1 MYLKA
6 LEMQGFKSFP
16 DKIVLNF
23 GKGVTAVVGP
33 NGSGKSNISDA
44 VRWVLGEQSTKSLRG
59 SKMEDV
65 IFSGTKDRRPQGFAE
80 VTLKLD
86 NIDSALNNPEKEVSV
101 TRRYYRSGDSSY
113 LINGSTVRLKDVHE
127 LFMDTGL
134 GRDGYSMVGQGRI
147 EEMVSAKSENRRDML
162 EEAAGISAFRYRRGD
177 ALKKLE
183 QAEENLVRLRDI
195 VTELQSRVGPLE
207 KQSIKAQQFLVYAA
221 EKKDL
226 EIGLWVNILSR
237 SSGQIREQ
245 GHKIEIAR
253 SQYES
258 AGEALEQLSRDI
270 DSAADGTRDINIR
283 MEQIRNL
290 RGRLEEQA
298 SQLDL
303 KVMVC
308 RNSIAHNNE
317 TAERIKRD
325 MEAEDAEDSDIIREI
340 EENEKLIEGL
350 HYNIEK
356 ENNLLQTLSERL
368 SGLKKS
374 DEEYSEEYNSINAAL
389 SDIALRL
396 SQTEIMISAAS
407 SSVAEIE
414 SRTKALDESISSR
427 KSELL
432 SVQAETQSLEK
443 SVNDISDECESLA
456 NAVSGYELRLKKAED
471 RLENRKK
478 DNEQLKLELLSK
490 ESRLKFLQDTEKNM
504 EGYQGSVKAVLR
516 EYSRGTLTGIRGTL
530 SNLIKVREE
539 YQTAV
544 ETALGNAIQDIVTE
558 TENDA
563 KKAIN
568 MLKNSSAGR
577 ATFLPLN
584 AIKGRVLEEKGL
596 DDHYGFVDLAYRL
609 VDSHSDYEEIIKS
622 LLGRIAVC
630 EDLDCA
636 IALAKKYN
644 YKFKIVTLDGQV
656 INAGGSMTGGSKINN
671 AGFLARKT
679 EIEKL
684 VKECEAFADKVSFSF
699 SELKNAAEVLA
710 KEKADLEGS
719 RGELLRARE
728 EKLRLEGELSIRRN
742 LSLTIDKDIKD
753 AEEEKERAKERI
765 AYFTENIR
773 IGEEEK
779 TVIIRQRSEKEEELQ
794 ALTGG
799 RDSLIKERER
809 LNEEMAEVNMRTVS
823 FVKEAEAKKE
833 AVISLNKRKEAAAQR
848 KDILAAEIEELN
860 VKNRELENI
869 AAATA
874 EEAQGIRDEISR
886 NEKETRELIRKREE
900 LEKSVTDK
908 RSEEKVKSEER
919 EKISGELIRLEEKK
933 AYLEKEQQDIERK
946 LFEEYSLT
954 RREAEDCCPE
964 IESVP
969 KAQKRLSELKG
980 QIKALG
986 SVNVAAI
993 DEYKEVLSRYE
1004 FLSSQVNDVE
1014 KSRKELL
1021 KMVEELTS
1029 KMAEQFRDRFD
1040 AINNGF
1046 KETFT
1051 ALFGGGSAELVLED
1065 ENDILE
1071 CNIEIKAQP
1080 PGKNVKSLTLLSG
1093 GEKGLTAI
1101 ALLFAILKVRPAPFC
1116 IFDEV
1121 EAALDDVN
1129 VLRYAQYVRM
1139 MTDETQFVLI
1149 THRRGTMEEADMLY
1163 GVTMQEH
1170 GVSKLLELKTA
1181 EMVEKLKLDE

>member
-23 GKGVTAVVGP
+23 GKGITGVVGP

-86 NIDSALNNPEKEVSV
+86 NTDSSLNNPEKEVAV

-113 LINGSTVRLKDVHE
+113 LINGKTVRLKDVHE

-162 EEAAGISAFRYRRGD
+162 EEAAGISAYRYRRAD
-177 ALKKLE
+177 ALKRLD

-195 VTELQSRVGPLE
+195 VTELHSRVGPLE

-221 EKKDL
+221 EKKEL
-226 EIGLWVNILSR
+226 EIGLWVNILKN
-237 SSGQIREQ
+237 SSGLIREQ
-245 GHKIEIAR
+245 SHRIEVAR
-253 SQYES
+253 AQYEQ
-258 AGEALEQLSRDI
+258 AGEKLSQLNEDI
-270 DSAADGTRDINIR
+270 DAATEGTRDINVR
-283 MEQIRNL
+283 MESIRNR
-290 RGRLEEQA
+290 RGRLEEEA
-298 SQLDL
+298 SALES
-303 KVMVC
+303 KAMVFE
-308 RNSIAHNNE
+308 NSVVHNKQ
-317 TAERIKRD
+317 TAERIIRD
-325 MEAEDAEDSDIIREI
+325 MEAEDAEDSTIIREI
-340 EENEKLIEGL
+340 EENEKLIEAL

-356 ENNLLQTLSERL
+356 EQELLGTLTDRL
-368 SGLKKS
+368 TGLKKS
-374 DEEYSEEYNSINAAL
+374 DEEYSGEYNAL
-389 SDIALRL
+389 NEELSRLALRL
-396 SQTEIMISAAS
+396 SQTEIMISAAVVS
-407 SSVAEIE
+407 TDEIKARVDSLGALIQDKKAQSEDITKEIE
-414 SRTKALDESISSR
+414 ALTEKRDN
-427 KSELL
+427 
-432 SVQAETQSLEK
+432 AEENCTSL
-443 SVNDISDECESLA
+443 I
-456 NAVSGYELRLKKAED
+456 NAVSGYELKVRKAEE
-471 RLENRKK
+471 RLESRKK
-478 DNEQLKLELLSK
+478 ENEELKLALLSK

-516 EYSRGTLTGIRGTL
+516 EHSRGTLTGIRGTL
-530 SNLIKVREE
+530 STLINVDER

-596 DDHYGFVDLAYRL
+596 DDCFGFVDLAYKL
-609 VDSHSDYEEIIKS
+609 VKADSEYDEIIKS

-630 EDLDCA
+630 EDLDTA
-636 IALAKKYN
+636 VSVAKKYN

-656 INAGGSMTGGSKINN
+656 VNAGGSMTGGSKINN
-671 AGFLARKT
+671 SGFLARKN
-679 EIEKL
+679 EIEKIK
-684 VKECEAFADKVSFSF
+684 KESESLADKVSLSF
-699 SELKNAAEVLA
+699 SELKTAAEMLS

-719 RGELLRARE
+719 RGELLRSQE
-728 EKLRLEGELSIRRN
+728 EKLHFESELSIKKTLLGN
-742 LSLTIDKDIKD
+742 TEKDILD
-753 AEEEKERAKERI
+753 AEDEASRAEERISYFAENFRIGNEEKDKLLAEKDER
-765 AYFTENIR
+765 
-773 IGEEEK
+773 EK
-779 TVIIRQRSEKEEELQ
+779 QLAE
-794 ALTGG
+794 LTGG
-799 RDSLIKERER
+799 RDSLLKEREHI
-809 LNEEMAEVNMRTVS
+809 NEEIAEVNMRTVS
-823 FVKEAEAKKE
+823 FVKEVEARKE
-833 AVISLNKRKEAAAQR
+833 SVNSLNKRKEATAEK
-848 KDILAAEIEELN
+848 KDMLASEIKALEE
-860 VKNRELENI
+860 KNRQLSLE
-869 AAATA
+869 ADETRKQCS
-874 EEAQGIRDEISR
+874 EIRKQISSGDDEIR
-886 NEKETRELIRKREE
+886 ALIKKREE

-908 RSEEKVKSEER
+908 RSEEKLRTEER

-946 LFEEYSLT
+946 LYDEYQLT
-954 RREAEDCCPE
+954 RREAEVQCPE
-964 IESVP
+964 IESVA

-980 QIKALG
+980 LIKGLG

-1004 FLSSQVNDVE
+1004 FLSGQVNDVE
-1014 KSRKELL
+1014 KSKKELL
-1021 KMVEELTS
+1021 KMIEELTQ
-1029 KMAEQFRDRFD
+1029 KMSEQFRDRFD

-1051 ALFGGGSAELVLED
+1051 SLFGGGSAELVLED

-1080 PGKNVKSLTLLSG
+1080 PGKNVKSLSLLSG

-1139 MTDETQFVLI
+1139 MTDETQFILI

-1181 EMVEKLKLDE
+1181 EMVEKLKLEE

>member
-298 SQLDL
+298 SQLDS

>member
-16 DKIVLNF
+16 DKIELKF
-23 GKGVTAVVGP
+23 GKGITAVVGP

-80 VTLKLD
+80 VTLRLD
-86 NIDSALNNPEKEVSV
+86 NSDGALNNTEKEVSV
-101 TRRYYRSGDSSY
+101 TRRYYRSGDSAY

-162 EEAAGISAFRYRRGD
+162 EEAAGISAYRYRRAD
-177 ALKKLE
+177 AMKRLD

-195 VTELQSRVGPLE
+195 VTELHSRIGPLE
-207 KQSIKAQQFLVYAA
+207 KQSIKAQQFLLYAA
-221 EKKDL
+221 EKKEL
-226 EIGLWVNILSR
+226 EIGLWVNILSK
-237 SSGQIREQ
+237 STGLIREQ
-245 GHKIEIAR
+245 THKIEVAR
-253 SQYES
+253 AQYEE
-258 AGEALEQLSRDI
+258 AGELLEGISQAI
-270 DSAADGTRDINIR
+270 DSATQGTRDINMR
-283 MEQIRNL
+283 MEQIRNS
-290 RGRLEEQA
+290 RSRLEEQA
-298 SQLDL
+298 AVLDNQAS
-303 KVMVC
+303 VYENTVT
-308 RNSIAHNNE
+308 HNNE
-317 TAERIKRD
+317 TIERIKRD
-325 MEAEDAEDSDIIREI
+325 LEAEDTQGNDIAREI
-340 EENEKLIEGL
+340 CELQRLIDETAAL
-350 HYNIEK
+350 IEK
-356 ENNLLQTLSERL
+356 EKEHLEALSQNLA
-368 SGLKKS
+368 GLKKN
-374 DEEYSEEYNSINAAL
+374 DEEYAGEYNLINDELSKLAL
-389 SDIALRL
+389 SL
-396 SQTEIMISAAS
+396 SRTDIMISAAQS
-407 SSVAEIE
+407 SCAEIN
-414 SRTKALDESISSR
+414 SRIEALRTLIEEKNALMEETLGEIAVFEEKTARAQEECDEYSNM
-427 KSELL
+427 L
-432 SVQAETQSLEK
+432 
-443 SVNDISDECESLA
+443 
-456 NAVSGYELRLKKAED
+456 SGYELRLKKAED
-471 RLENRKK
+471 RYEARKK
-478 DNEQLKLELLSK
+478 ENEDAKLNLLSA

-504 EGYQGSVKAVLR
+504 EGYQGSVKAVLK
-516 EYSRGTLTGIRGTL
+516 EFSRGTLTGIKGTV
-530 SNLIKVREE
+530 SSLIEVKEQ
-539 YQTAV
+539 YQTAI

-568 MLKNSSAGR
+568 MLKSSHGGR

-584 AIKGRVLEEKGL
+584 AIKGRVLEEESL
-596 DDHYGFVDLAYRL
+596 DDQYGFIDLAYKL
-609 VDSHSDYEEIIKS
+609 VSADSLYSEIIKS

-636 IALAKKYN
+636 IAMAKKYN

-656 INAGGSMTGGSKINN
+656 INAGGSMTGGSKISN
-671 AGFLARKT
+671 AGFLARRN
-679 EIEKL
+679 EIERLK
-684 VKECEAFADKVSFSF
+684 KECETLADKVSLSYTD
-699 SELKNAAEVLA
+699 LKAAGESSA
-710 KEKADLEGS
+710 KEKADLEGT
-719 RGELLRARE
+719 RGELLRKQE
-728 EKLRLEGELSIRRN
+728 EKLQLENELTLRKSKYSALEKDVADGRRELDSARERLS
-742 LSLTIDKDIKD
+742 
-753 AEEEKERAKERI
+753 
-765 AYFTENIR
+765 YFNENIS
-773 IGEEEK
+773 IAQQEK
-779 TVIIRQRSEKEEELQ
+779 DRLLKEKAEKEEELTR
-794 ALTGG
+794 LTGG
-799 RDSLIKERER
+799 RDSLLRERER
-809 LNEEMAEVNMRTVS
+809 LNVEISDVNLRIMAL
-823 FVKEAEAKKE
+823 VKENEA
-833 AVISLNKRKEAAAQR
+833 RKETVIALEKRIEAANERKDSLREEIRVLEEKNSVLLTDAENTRAAAACVRQ
-848 KDILAAEIEELN
+848 EISHNE
-860 VKNRELENI
+860 
-869 AAATA
+869 
-874 EEAQGIRDEISR
+874 DEI
-886 NEKETRELIRKREE
+886 RELIRKRDG
-900 LEKSVTDK
+900 LEKSVTDN
-908 RSEEKVKSEER
+908 RALEKEKNEER
-919 EKISGELIRLEEKK
+919 EKISGDLIRLEEKK

-946 LFEEYSLT
+946 LYEEYALT
-954 RREAEDCCPE
+954 RREAEETAPE

-986 SVNVAAI
+986 SVNVSAI

-1004 FLSSQVNDVE
+1004 FLSGQVNDVE
-1014 KSRKELL
+1014 KSKRELL
-1021 KMVEELTS
+1021 KMIEELTS
-1029 KMAEQFRDRFD
+1029 KMAEQFKDRFE

-1139 MTDETQFVLI
+1139 MTDETQFILI

-1181 EMVEKLKLDE
+1181 EMVEKLRLEE

>member
-86 NIDSALNNPEKEVSV
+86 NTDSALNNPEKEVSV

-237 SSGQIREQ
+237 SAGQIREQ
-245 GHKIEIAR
+245 GHRIEIAR

-258 AGEALEQLSRDI
+258 AGEAIEQLSRDI
-270 DSAADGTRDINIR
+270 DAATEGTHDINIR
-283 MEQIRNL
+283 MEHMRSL
-290 RGRLEEQA
+290 RGKLEEQA
-298 SQLDL
+298 ASLDS

-308 RNSIAHNNE
+308 KNSIEHNNE

-350 HYNIEK
+350 YYNIEK
-356 ENNLLQTLSERL
+356 ENSLLESLSEQL

-374 DEEYSEEYNSINAAL
+374 DEEYSEEYNALNTAL
-389 SDIALRL
+389 SDIVLRL
-396 SQTEIMISAAS
+396 SQTEVMISAAA
-407 SSVAEIE
+407 SSVTEISE
-414 SRTKALDESISSR
+414 RKRALDESISS
-427 KSELL
+427 KNEEAAF
-432 SVQAETQSLEK
+432 VQAEIKDFEEK
-443 SVNDISDECESLA
+443 AGASRDECESLTNSLA
-456 NAVSGYELRLKKAED
+456 GYELKLKKAEE

-478 DNEQLKLELLSK
+478 ENEQLKLELLSK

-568 MLKNSSAGR
+568 MLKNSSLGR

-584 AIKGRVLEEKGL
+584 AIKGRILEEKGL
-596 DDHYGFVDLAYRL
+596 DDHYGFVDLAFRL
-609 VDSHSDYEEIIKS
+609 VDCESDYDEIIRS

-671 AGFLARKT
+671 SGFLARKT

-684 VKECEAFADKVSFSF
+684 GRECEAYADKVSFSY
-699 SELKNAAEVLA
+699 SELKNAAEMLS

-719 RGELLRARE
+719 RGELLRAQE
-728 EKLRLEGELSIRRN
+728 EKLRAEGELSLRKN
-742 LSLTIDKDIKD
+742 LLSALMKDI
-753 AEEEKERAKERI
+753 AEAEKEKERACERI
-765 AYFTENIR
+765 EYFNENIR

-779 TVIIRQRSEKEEELQ
+779 ASVTQLRNAKEEELRV
-794 ALTGG
+794 LTGG
-799 RDSLIKERER
+799 RDSLLRERER
-809 LNEEMAEVNMRTVS
+809 LSDEINEVNMRTVS
-823 FVKEAEAKKE
+823 FIKEVEAKKE
-833 AVISLNKRKEAAAQR
+833 AVNSLNKRKEAAAQR
-848 KDILAAEIEELN
+848 KDILAGEIEELN
-860 VKNRELENI
+860 NKNKELEN
-869 AAATA
+869 AAKETA
-874 EEAQGIRDEISR
+874 LEAEGIRNEIAR
-886 NEKETRELIRKREE
+886 NEKETRELIKNREE

-908 RSEEKVKSEER
+908 RSEEKLKNEER

-954 RREAEDCCPE
+954 RREAEDSCPE

-1139 MTDETQFVLI
+1139 MTEETQFVLI

>member
-16 DKIVLNF
+16 DKIDLKF
-23 GKGVTAVVGP
+23 GNGITAVVGP

-80 VTLKLD
+80 VTLRLD
-86 NIDSALNNPEKEVSV
+86 NSDGALNNTEKEVSV
-101 TRRYYRSGDSSY
+101 TRRYYRSGDSAY

-162 EEAAGISAFRYRRGD
+162 EEAAGISAYRYRRAD
-177 ALKKLE
+177 AVKRLD

-195 VTELQSRVGPLE
+195 VTELQARIGPLE

-226 EIGLWVNILSR
+226 EIGLWVNILSK
-237 SSGQIREQ
+237 SSGLIREQ
-245 GHKIEIAR
+245 SHKIEVAR
-253 SQYES
+253 SQYEE
-258 AGEALEQLSRDI
+258 AGELLQSISEAI
-270 DSAADGTRDINIR
+270 DSATEGTREINSR
-283 MEQIRNL
+283 MESIRNT
-290 RGRLEEQA
+290 RYRLEEQA
-298 SQLDL
+298 AALDNQAA
-303 KVMVC
+303 VYENTV
-308 RNSIAHNNE
+308 IHNNE
-317 TAERIKRD
+317 TIERIRRD
-325 MEAEDAEDSDIIREI
+325 LETED
-340 EENEKLIEGL
+340 IEGNDIVKQISDTEMQITKTQEL
-350 HYNIEK
+350 ISEEK
-356 ENNLLQTLSERL
+356 QHLEELTQKLA
-368 SGLKKS
+368 GLKKN
-374 DEEYSEEYNSINAAL
+374 DEEYADEYNIINDAL
-389 SDIALRL
+389 SKLALSL
-396 SQTEIMISAAS
+396 SRADVMISAAES
-407 SSVAEIE
+407 SCAEIN
-414 SRTKALDESISSR
+414 SRIKAL
-427 KSELL
+427 ELNITEKDSQL
-432 SVQAETQSLEK
+432 LETEK
-443 SVNDISDECESLA
+443 EITAYKEKTEKAREECEEFSNML
-456 NAVSGYELRLKKAED
+456 SGYELRLKKAED
-471 RLENRKK
+471 RYEARKK
-478 DNEQLKLELLSK
+478 DNEDAKLALLSA

-504 EGYQGSVKAVLR
+504 EGYGGSVKAVLK
-516 EYSRGTLTGIRGTL
+516 EYSRGTLTGIRGTV
-530 SNLIKVREE
+530 SNLIEVKEQ
-539 YQTAV
+539 YQTAI
-544 ETALGNAIQDIVTE
+544 ETALGSSIQDIVTE

-568 MLKNSSAGR
+568 MLKSSHGGR

-584 AIKGRVLEEKGL
+584 SIKGRVLDEKDLG
-596 DDHYGFVDLAYRL
+596 DQWGFIDLAYRL
-609 VDSHSDYEEIIKS
+609 VDADSEYSEIIKS
-622 LLGRIAVC
+622 LLGRIVVC

-636 IALAKKYN
+636 ISIGKKYN
-644 YKFKIVTLDGQV
+644 HKFKIVTLDGQV
-656 INAGGSMTGGSKINN
+656 INAGGSMTGGSKISN
-671 AGFLARKT
+671 AGFLARRT

-684 VKECEAFADKVSFSF
+684 KKDCEALADKVSLSYT
-699 SELKNAAEVLA
+699 ELKTAGELSA
-710 KEKADLEGS
+710 KEKADLEGT
-719 RGELLRARE
+719 RGELLRKQE
-728 EKLRLEGELSIRRN
+728 ERVHLEGELSVRQSKKQAL
-742 LSLTIDKDIKD
+742 LSDKEN
-753 AEEEKERAKERI
+753 AENELSSARERLQYFGENIEIASKEKEKLLS
-765 AYFTENIR
+765 
-773 IGEEEK
+773 EK
-779 TVIIRQRSEKEEELQ
+779 ASKEEELSV
-794 ALTGG
+794 LTGG
-799 RDSLIKERER
+799 RDSLLREREK
-809 LNEEMAEVNMRTVS
+809 LNDEISEENLRIMAL
-823 FVKEAEAKKE
+823 VKENEARKE
-833 AVISLNKRKEAAAQR
+833 TVISLEKRIDAAKERKDALIEEIRVLEDKNSALTEDAVKTKEAASAIR
-848 KDILAAEIEELN
+848 KQISGDEEEI
-860 VKNRELENI
+860 
-869 AAATA
+869 
-874 EEAQGIRDEISR
+874 
-886 NEKETRELIRKREE
+886 RELIRKREE
-900 LEKSVTDK
+900 LEKSVTDN
-908 RSEEKVKSEER
+908 RGLEKNKTEER
-919 EKISGELIRLEEKK
+919 EKISGELIRLEERK
-933 AYLEKEQQDIERK
+933 AYLEKEQEDIERK
-946 LFEEYSLT
+946 LYDEYALT
-954 RREAEDCCPE
+954 RREAEEVSPE

-986 SVNVAAI
+986 SVNVSAI

-1014 KSRKELL
+1014 KSKRELL
-1021 KMVEELTS
+1021 KMIDELTS

-1080 PGKNVKSLTLLSG
+1080 PGKNVKSLSLLSG

-1139 MTDETQFVLI
+1139 MTDETQFILI

-1181 EMVEKLKLDE
+1181 EMVEKLKLEE

>member
-874 EEAQGIRDEISR
+874 EEAQGIRDEMSR

>member
-16 DKIVLNF
+16 DKIVLEF

-33 NGSGKSNISDA
+33 NGSGKSNIADA

-65 IFSGTKDRRPQGFAE
+65 IFSGTNDRRPQGFAE
-80 VTLKLD
+80 VTVRLD
-86 NIDSALNNPEKEVSV
+86 NSDGALSNPEKEVSV
-101 TRRYYRSGDSSY
+101 TRRYYRSGDSAY

-162 EEAAGISAFRYRRGD
+162 EEAAGISAYRYRRGD
-177 ALKKLE
+177 AVKRLD

-195 VTELQSRVGPLE
+195 VSELQSRIGPLE
-207 KQSIKAQQFLVYAA
+207 KQSIKAQQFLLYAG

-226 EIGLWVNILSR
+226 EIGLWVNILGR
-237 SSGQIREQ
+237 SQGLIREQ
-245 GHKIEIAR
+245 SHKIEVAR
-253 SQYES
+253 SQYEE
-258 AGEALEQLSRDI
+258 AGATLQRISEEI
-270 DSAADGTRDINIR
+270 DSAAEGTRDINMR
-283 MEQIRNL
+283 MENIRNS
-290 RGRLEEQA
+290 RSRLEEQA
-298 SQLDL
+298 ANLDNQA
-303 KVMVC
+303 VVFE
-308 RNSIAHNNE
+308 NSVGHNKE
-317 TAERIKRD
+317 TIERIEREL
-325 MEAEDAEDSDIIREI
+325 EAEATADTDILKEI
-340 EENEKLIEGL
+340 ESTEALIKENESAV
-350 HYNIEK
+350 EK
-356 ENNLLQTLSERL
+356 ENVLLAELSEKL
-368 SGLKKS
+368 SGLKKN
-374 DEEYSEEYNSINAAL
+374 DETYADEYNRINDELTAL
-389 SDIALRL
+389 SMEISKTETAIA
-396 SQTEIMISAAS
+396 SAS
-407 SSVAEIE
+407 SSVSEIKARLENLGLDINTRKENISLIEAEA
-414 SRTKALDESISSR
+414 SRGK
-427 KSELL
+427 
-432 SVQAETQSLEK
+432 
-443 SVNDISDECESLA
+443 ESLA
-456 NAVSGYELRLKKAED
+456 AAKQTCEELINAVSGYELRLKKSEEK
-471 RLENRKK
+471 LESRKK
-478 DNEQLKLELLSK
+478 DNDEIKLQLLSA

-504 EGYQGSVKAVLR
+504 EGYQGSVKAVLK
-516 EYSRGTLTGIRGTL
+516 EYSRGTLTGIHGTL
-530 SNLIKVREE
+530 SSLIEVKEE

-544 ETALGNAIQDIVTE
+544 ETALGNAIQDIVTD

-568 MLKNSSAGR
+568 MLKSSHGGR

-584 AIKGRVLEEKGL
+584 AIKGRILEEKNL
-596 DDHYGFVDLAYRL
+596 DDHYGFIDLAYRL
-609 VDSHSDYEEIIKS
+609 VDADDIYAEVIKS

-656 INAGGSMTGGSKINN
+656 INAGGSMTGGSKISN
-671 AGFLARKT
+671 AGFLARRT

-684 VKECEAFADKVSFSF
+684 KAECDKLADKVNESYTL
-699 SELKNAAEVLA
+699 LKEAAENNSKV
-710 KEKADLEGS
+710 KADLEGS
-719 RGELLRARE
+719 RGELLRAQE
-728 EKLRLEGELSIRRN
+728 NKLQLESFINGLERRISDITRDINEL
-742 LSLTIDKDIKD
+742 
-753 AEEEKERAKERI
+753 EKEKQGSAARLSALEESSKAYEAEKGALGERKK
-765 AYFTENIR
+765 A
-773 IGEEEK
+773 
-779 TVIIRQRSEKEEELQ
+779 KEEELCV
-794 ALTGG
+794 LTGG
-799 RDSLIKERER
+799 RDSLLLERER
-809 LNEEMAEVNMRTVS
+809 LNGEISDVNMRIVS

-833 AVISLNKRKEAAAQR
+833 AIISLKKRIEDAEERKLALRNEISELEERNKELLSQAESTRNA
-848 KDILAAEIEELN
+848 AAEI
-860 VKNRELENI
+860 RSS
-869 AAATA
+869 
-874 EEAQGIRDEISR
+874 IRDNENEIR
-886 NEKETRELIRKREE
+886 ALIKQRDE
-900 LEKSVTDK
+900 LEKSVSDNRILERTK
-908 RSEEKVKSEER
+908 TEER

-946 LFEEYSLT
+946 LYEEYQLT
-954 RREAEDCCPE
+954 RREAEEICPE

-969 KAQKRLSELKG
+969 KAQKRLSELKA

-993 DEYKEVLSRYE
+993 EEYKEVSSRYE
-1004 FLSSQVNDVE
+1004 FLSGQVNDVE
-1014 KSRKELL
+1014 KSKKELL
-1021 KMVEELTS
+1021 KMIEELTS
-1029 KMAEQFRDRFD
+1029 KMAEQFRDRFE

-1051 ALFGGGSAELVLED
+1051 TLFGGGSAELVLED

-1080 PGKNVKSLTLLSG
+1080 PGKNVKSLSLLSG

-1101 ALLFAILKVRPAPFC
+1101 ALLFAILKVRPSPFC

-1139 MTDETQFVLI
+1139 MTDETQFILI

-1181 EMVEKLKLDE
+1181 EMVEKLKLEE

>member
-1 MYLKA
+1 MYLKSI
-6 LEMQGFKSFP
+6 EMQGFKSFP
-16 DKIVLNF
+16 DKIVLEF

-33 NGSGKSNISDA
+33 NGSGKSNIADA

-86 NIDSALNNPEKEVSV
+86 NSDGALSRPEKEVSV
-101 TRRYYRSGDSSY
+101 TRRYYRSGDSAY
-113 LINGSTVRLKDVHE
+113 LINGATVRLKDVHE

-162 EEAAGISAFRYRRGD
+162 EEAAGISAYRYRRGD
-177 ALKKLE
+177 AIKRLE

-195 VTELQSRVGPLE
+195 VTELHSRIGPLE
-207 KQSIKAQQFLVYAA
+207 KQSIKAQQFLLFAG

-226 EIGLWVNILSR
+226 EIGLWVNILSK
-237 SSGQIREQ
+237 SQGLIREQ
-245 GHKIEIAR
+245 SHKIEVAR
-253 SQYES
+253 SQYED
-258 AGEALEQLSRDI
+258 AGETLQRISQEI

-283 MEQIRNL
+283 MENIRNS
-290 RGRLEEQA
+290 RSRLEEQA
-298 SQLDL
+298 SQLDNQA
-303 KVMVC
+303 VVFE
-308 RNSIAHNNE
+308 NSVQHNKD
-317 TAERIKRD
+317 TIDRIVRD
-325 MEAEDAEDSDIIREI
+325 LEAENVADTDIVKEI
-340 EENEKLIEGL
+340 ENTELFIKETEDLVAKENE
-350 HYNIEK
+350 
-356 ENNLLQTLSERL
+356 LLTSLSEKL

-374 DEEYSEEYNSINAAL
+374 DETYADEYNRINDELSALALEISKTETAIASAL
-389 SDIALRL
+389 SSSNEIRTRL
-396 SQTEIMISAAS
+396 EILENDVNTKNENI
-407 SSVAEIE
+407 VLLENQLGK
-414 SRTKALDESISSR
+414 SRE
-427 KSELL
+427 
-432 SVQAETQSLEK
+432 
-443 SVNDISDECESLA
+443 SVNASKKECEELI
-456 NAVSGYELRLKKAED
+456 NAVSGYELRLKKAEEKLD
-471 RLENRKK
+471 NRKK
-478 DNEQLKLELLSK
+478 DNDEIKLQLLSS

-504 EGYQGSVKAVLR
+504 EGYQGSVKAVLK
-516 EYSRGTLTGIRGTL
+516 EYSRGTLTGIHGTL
-530 SNLIKVREE
+530 SSLIEVKEE

-544 ETALGNAIQDIVTE
+544 ETALGNAIQDIVTD

-568 MLKNSSAGR
+568 MLKSSHGGR

-584 AIKGRVLEEKGL
+584 AIKGRILEEKNL
-596 DDHYGFVDLAYRL
+596 DDHYGFIDLAYRL
-609 VDSHSDYEEIIKS
+609 VDADGIYEEVIKS

-656 INAGGSMTGGSKINN
+656 INAGGSMTGGSKISN
-671 AGFLARKT
+671 AGFLARRT

-684 VKECEAFADKVSFSF
+684 KTECDTLADKVNESYSL
-699 SELKNAAEVLA
+699 LKEAAENSA
-710 KEKADLEGS
+710 KVKADLEGS
-719 RGELLRARE
+719 RGELLRAQENKMQLESFIGGLERRISDIRRDVDE
-728 EKLRLEGELSIRRN
+728 LHKEKSAAEARLNDTAKAADTEAERKEKLSQDKKAKEDELS
-742 LSLTIDKDIKD
+742 
-753 AEEEKERAKERI
+753 
-765 AYFTENIR
+765 
-773 IGEEEK
+773 
-779 TVIIRQRSEKEEELQ
+779 V
-794 ALTGG
+794 LTGG
-799 RDSLIKERER
+799 RDSLLLERER
-809 LNEEMAEVNMRTVS
+809 LNSEISDVNMRIVS
-823 FVKEAEAKKE
+823 YVKEAEAKKE
-833 AVISLNKRKEAAAQR
+833 AIISLRKRIEDAEERKQSLKNEIKELEKKNEELCTQAQTTR
-848 KDILAAEIEELN
+848 DKAAEI
-860 VKNRELENI
+860 RS
-869 AAATA
+869 
-874 EEAQGIRDEISR
+874 GIRENEDEIR
-886 NEKETRELIRKREE
+886 ALIRKRDD
-900 LEKSVTDK
+900 LEKSVSDN
-908 RSEEKVKSEER
+908 RALEKTKSEER

-946 LFEEYSLT
+946 LYEEYQLT
-954 RREAEDCCPE
+954 RREAEEVCPE

-969 KAQKRLSELKG
+969 KAQKRLSELKA

-993 DEYKEVLSRYE
+993 EEYKEVSSRYE
-1004 FLSSQVNDVE
+1004 FLSGQVNDVE
-1014 KSRKELL
+1014 KSKKELL
-1021 KMVEELTS
+1021 KMIEELTS
-1029 KMAEQFRDRFD
+1029 KMAEQFKDRFE

-1051 ALFGGGSAELVLED
+1051 TLFGGGSAELVIED

-1080 PGKNVKSLTLLSG
+1080 PGKNVKSLSLLSG

-1101 ALLFAILKVRPAPFC
+1101 ALLFAILKVRPSPFC

-1139 MTDETQFVLI
+1139 MTDETQFILI

-1181 EMVEKLKLDE
+1181 EMVEKLKLEE

>member
-33 NGSGKSNISDA
+33 NGSGKSNIADA

-86 NIDSALNNPEKEVSV
+86 NSDGALSNPEKEVSV
-101 TRRYYRSGDSSY
+101 TRRYYRSGDSAY

-162 EEAAGISAFRYRRGD
+162 EEAAGISAYRYRRGD
-177 ALKKLE
+177 AIKRLD

-195 VTELQSRVGPLE
+195 VSELQSRIGPLE
-207 KQSIKAQQFLVYAA
+207 KQSIKAQQFLLYAG
-221 EKKDL
+221 EKKEL
-226 EIGLWVNILSR
+226 EIGLWVNILGKSQ
-237 SSGQIREQ
+237 GLIREQ
-245 GHKIEIAR
+245 SHKIEVAR
-253 SQYES
+253 AQYED
-258 AGEALEQLSRDI
+258 AGETLQKISRDI
-270 DSAADGTRDINIR
+270 DSATEGTREINIR
-283 MEQIRNL
+283 MESIRNS
-290 RGRLEEQA
+290 RSRLEEQA
-298 SQLDL
+298 SALDNQAVVL
-303 KVMVC
+303 E
-308 RNSIAHNNE
+308 NSVQHNLD
-317 TAERIKRD
+317 TIERIERD
-325 MEAEDAEDSDIIREI
+325 LEAEKTADTDILREI
-340 EENEKLIEGL
+340 EATEALIRETEEAVKNENVTLTE
-350 HYNIEK
+350 
-356 ENNLLQTLSERL
+356 LSEKL
-368 SGLKKS
+368 SGLKKN
-374 DEEYSEEYNSINAAL
+374 DETYADEYNRINDSLSVLMLEISKTETAIASAL
-389 SDIALRL
+389 SSTNEIKIRLETLEADINTKNENIAL
-396 SQTEIMISAAS
+396 
-407 SSVAEIE
+407 
-414 SRTKALDESISSR
+414 
-427 KSELL
+427 
-432 SVQAETQSLEK
+432 LEK
-443 SVNDISDECESLA
+443 ERDNAKGSLKSATEECEGLVNSLA
-456 NAVSGYELRLKKAED
+456 GYELRLKKAEEK
-471 RLENRKK
+471 LESRKK
-478 DNEQLKLELLSK
+478 DNDDTKLQLLSA

-504 EGYQGSVKAVLR
+504 EGYQGSVKAVLK
-516 EYSRGTLTGIRGTL
+516 EYSRGTLTGIHGTL
-530 SNLIKVREE
+530 SSLIEVKEK

-544 ETALGNAIQDIVTE
+544 ETALGNAIQDIVTD

-568 MLKNSSAGR
+568 MLKSSHGGR

-584 AIKGRVLEEKGL
+584 AIKGRILEEKDL
-596 DDHYGFVDLAYRL
+596 DDHYGFIDLAYKL
-609 VDSHSDYEEIIKS
+609 VDADEKYGEVIKS

-656 INAGGSMTGGSKINN
+656 INAGGSMTGGSKISN
-671 AGFLARKT
+671 AGFLARRT

-684 VKECEAFADKVSFSF
+684 KSECDKLAEKVNTSYSLLKE
-699 SELKNAAEVLA
+699 AAENSA
-710 KEKADLEGS
+710 RIKADLEGS
-719 RGELLRARE
+719 RGELLRAQENKLQLESFISGLERRISDIRKDTDTAAKE
-728 EKLRLEGELSIRRN
+728 KAGLIERQTSLAVTAEGCEAQKEKLLS
-742 LSLTIDKDIKD
+742 DKK
-753 AEEEKERAKERI
+753 
-765 AYFTENIR
+765 
-773 IGEEEK
+773 
-779 TVIIRQRSEKEEELQ
+779 EKEEELSR
-794 ALTGG
+794 LTGG
-799 RDSLIKERER
+799 RDSLLLEREK
-809 LNEEMAEVNMRTVS
+809 LNTEISDVNMRIVS
-823 FVKEAEAKKE
+823 FVKDAEAKKE
-833 AVISLNKRKEAAAQR
+833 TVVSLKKRIEDAEERKESLRNEIKALGEKNEELTAQALETREAAA
-848 KDILAAEIEELN
+848 
-860 VKNRELENI
+860 
-869 AAATA
+869 
-874 EEAQGIRDEISR
+874 GIRNGIRENEDEIR
-886 NEKETRELIRKREE
+886 ALIKKRDE
-900 LEKSVTDK
+900 LEKSVSDN
-908 RSEEKVKSEER
+908 RALEKVKAEER

-946 LFEEYSLT
+946 LYEEYQLT
-954 RREAEDCCPE
+954 RREAEEVCPE

-993 DEYKEVLSRYE
+993 EEYKEVSSRYE
-1004 FLSSQVNDVE
+1004 FLSGQVNDVE
-1014 KSRKELL
+1014 KSKKELL
-1021 KMVEELTS
+1021 KMIEELTS
-1029 KMAEQFRDRFD
+1029 KMAEQFRDRFE

-1051 ALFGGGSAELVLED
+1051 TLFGGGSAELVLED

-1080 PGKNVKSLTLLSG
+1080 PGKNVKSLSLLSG

-1101 ALLFAILKVRPAPFC
+1101 ALLFAILKVRPSPFC

-1139 MTDETQFVLI
+1139 MTDETQFILI

-1181 EMVEKLKLDE
+1181 EMVEKLKLEE

>member
-16 DKIVLNF
+16 DKIDLKF

-33 NGSGKSNISDA
+33 NGSGKSNIADA
-44 VRWVLGEQSTKSLRG
+44 VRWVLGEQSSKSLRG

-86 NIDSALNNPEKEVSV
+86 NSDGALNNTEKEVSV
-101 TRRYYRSGDSSY
+101 TRRYYRSGDSAY

-134 GRDGYSMVGQGRI
+134 GRDGYSMVGQGKI

-162 EEAAGISAFRYRRGD
+162 EEAAGISAYRYRRGD
-177 ALKKLE
+177 ALKRLE

-207 KQSIKAQQFLVYAA
+207 KQSIKAQQFLLYAA
-221 EKKDL
+221 EKKEL
-226 EIGLWVNILSR
+226 EIGLWVNILSK
-237 SSGQIREQ
+237 STGLIREQ
-245 GHKIEIAR
+245 SHKIEVAR
-253 SQYES
+253 SQYEETEEILNKIS
-258 AGEALEQLSRDI
+258 SDI
-270 DSAADGTRDINIR
+270 DAAAEGTRDINVR
-283 MEQIRNL
+283 MEQIRNS
-290 RGRLEEQA
+290 RFRLEEQA
-298 SQLDL
+298 SALDSQAL
-303 KVMVC
+303 VYE
-308 RNSIAHNNE
+308 NTIAHNNE
-317 TAERIKRD
+317 TAERIRKD
-325 MEAEDAEDSDIIREI
+325 LEAEDAADEDI
-340 EENEKLIEGL
+340 EKQIAETEKLISQTAENIENEKKLLEEL
-350 HYNIEK
+350 TEK
-356 ENNLLQTLSERL
+356 L

-374 DEEYSEEYNSINAAL
+374 DEEYSGEYNLINEELSSLAL
-389 SDIALRL
+389 KL
-396 SQTEIMISAAS
+396 SQTQIMISASS
-407 SSVAEIE
+407 SSVNEIKARIEAITAGIAEKKEIILRTE
-414 SRTKALDESISSR
+414 DEIKASRAKALAAKE
-427 KSELL
+427 
-432 SVQAETQSLEK
+432 
-443 SVNDISDECESLA
+443 ECEGLINMA
-456 NAVSGYELRLKKAED
+456 SGYELRLRKAEE
-471 RLENRKK
+471 RLESRKK

-504 EGYQGSVKAVLR
+504 EGYQGSVKAVLK
-516 EYSRGTLTGIRGTL
+516 EYSRGTLTGIHGTL
-530 SNLIKVREE
+530 SNLIEVKEK

-544 ETALGNAIQDIVTE
+544 ETALGNAIQDIVTD

-568 MLKNSSAGR
+568 MLKNTHAGR

-584 AIKGRVLEEKGL
+584 AIKGRVLEEKEL
-596 DDHYGFVDLAYRL
+596 DDNYGFINLCHKL
-609 VDSHSDYEEIIKS
+609 VSADSKYEEILKS

-630 EDLDCA
+630 EDIDCA
-636 IALAKKYN
+636 LSLAKKYN

-656 INAGGSMTGGSKINN
+656 INAGGSMTGGSKISN

-679 EIEKL
+679 EIDKL
-684 VKECEAFADKVSFSF
+684 KNECESLAERVSSSY
-699 SELKNAAEVLA
+699 SELKNAAETAA
-710 KEKADLEGS
+710 KEKADLEGT
-719 RGELLRARE
+719 RGDLLSKQE
-728 EKLRLEGELSIRRN
+728 EKMRLENELSLLISRRDA
-742 LSLTIDKDIKD
+742 LVSDSEGAVDEIKA
-753 AEEEKERAKERI
+753 AEERIKYFLENIEIAEKEQ
-765 AYFTENIR
+765 
-773 IGEEEK
+773 EK
-779 TVIIRQRSEKEEELQ
+779 LLNEKSLKEEELSR
-794 ALTGG
+794 LTGG
-799 RDSLIKERER
+799 RDSLLKERER
-809 LNEEMAEVNMRTVS
+809 LNEEMANINMKIVS
-823 FVKEAEAKKE
+823 FVKESEAKKE
-833 AVISLNKRKEAAAQR
+833 AVISLNKRKEAAAER
-848 KDILAAEIEELN
+848 KDALNEEIRILSEKNEALREDAENTRLAASDIR
-860 VKNRELENI
+860 KKISEN
-869 AAATA
+869 
-874 EEAQGIRDEISR
+874 EDEIR
-886 NEKETRELIRKREE
+886 ALINKREE
-900 LEKSVTDK
+900 LEKSVTDN
-908 RSEEKVKSEER
+908 RSLEKNKSEER

-946 LFEEYSLT
+946 LYEEYALT
-954 RREAEDCCPE
+954 RREAEDVCPE

-969 KAQKRLSELKG
+969 KAQKRLSELKAS
-980 QIKALG
+980 IKALG

-1014 KSRKELL
+1014 KSKKELL
-1021 KMVEELTS
+1021 RMVEELTS
-1029 KMAEQFRDRFD
+1029 KMAEQFKDRFD

-1051 ALFGGGSAELVLED
+1051 SLFGGGSAELVLED

-1080 PGKNVKSLTLLSG
+1080 PGKNVKSLSLLSG

-1139 MTDETQFVLI
+1139 MTDETQFILI

-1181 EMVEKLKLDE
+1181 EMVAKLKLEE

>member
-16 DKIVLNF
+16 DKIKLEF

-33 NGSGKSNISDA
+33 NGSGKSNIADA

-86 NIDSALNNPEKEVSV
+86 NSDSTLNNPEKEVSV
-101 TRRYYRSGDSSY
+101 TRRYYRSGDSAY

-134 GRDGYSMVGQGRI
+134 GRDGYSMVGQGKI

-162 EEAAGISAFRYRRGD
+162 EEAAGISAYRYRRQD
-177 ALKKLE
+177 ALKRLD

-195 VTELQSRVGPLE
+195 VSELHSRVGPLE

-221 EKKDL
+221 EKKEL
-226 EIGLWVNILSR
+226 EIGLWVHTLSR
-237 SSGQIREQ
+237 SSGLIRET
-245 GHKIEIAR
+245 GHKIEVAR
-253 SQYES
+253 AQQEE
-258 AGEALEQLSRDI
+258 AGETLMKLSESI
-270 DSAADGTRDINIR
+270 DAATEGTREINIR
-283 MEQIRNL
+283 MESIRNS
-290 RGRLEEQA
+290 RSRLEEQA
-298 SQLDL
+298 SALDNQAA
-303 KVMVC
+303 VYE
-308 RNSIAHNNE
+308 NSVSHNNE
-317 TAERIKRD
+317 TVERIKRD
-325 MEAEDAEDSDIIREI
+325 LAAEDVTDADIFREI
-340 EENEKLIEGL
+340 EETEKLIADIASG
-350 HYNIEK
+350 IDSEK
-356 ENNLLQTLSERL
+356 LRLQELSDKL

-374 DEEYSEEYNSINAAL
+374 DEVYADEYNAINEELSELALAL
-389 SDIALRL
+389 SR
-396 SQTEIMISAAS
+396 TEIMISAAES
-407 SSVAEIE
+407 SSNEIASRVEALSEIIKEKNSQLDITEKEAEEYKKLAE
-414 SRTKALDESISSR
+414 SAGEECT
-427 KSELL
+427 
-432 SVQAETQSLEK
+432 SLT
-443 SVNDISDECESLA
+443 
-456 NAVSGYELRLKKAED
+456 NAVSGHELRLKKAEERCD
-471 RLENRKK
+471 ARKK
-478 DNEQLKLELLSK
+478 DNEEIKLSLLSA

-504 EGYQGSVKAVLR
+504 EGYQGSVKAVLK
-516 EYSRGTLTGIRGTL
+516 EFSRGTLTGIRGTV
-530 SNLIKVREE
+530 SSLIEVKEQ
-539 YQTAV
+539 YQTAI
-544 ETALGNAIQDIVTE
+544 ETALGNAIQDIVTD

-568 MLKNSSAGR
+568 MLKSSHAGR

-584 AIKGRVLEEKGL
+584 AIKGRILEEDSL
-596 DDHYGFVDLAYRL
+596 EDQYGFIDLAYKL
-609 VDSHSDYEEIIKS
+609 VSADSIYSEIIRS

-636 IALAKKYN
+636 VNIAKKYN

-656 INAGGSMTGGSKINN
+656 INAGGSMTGGSKISN
-671 AGFLARKT
+671 AGFLARRT

-684 VKECEAFADKVSFSF
+684 KKECETLADKVSFSY
-699 SELKNAAEVLA
+699 SELKNAAETAA
-710 KEKADLEGS
+710 KEKADLEGA
-719 RGELLRARE
+719 RGELLRKQE
-728 EKLRLEGELSIRRN
+728 EKVQLDGEVSVRQLKISALN
-742 LSLTIDKDIKD
+742 KDI
-753 AEEEKERAKERI
+753 ENAKREQEFSEERI
-765 AYFTENIR
+765 EYFKENISVASAER
-773 IGEEEK
+773 DRLNKEK
-779 TVIIRQRSEKEEELQ
+779 AQREDDI
-794 ALTGG
+794 ARLTGG
-799 RDSLIKERER
+799 RDSLLRERER
-809 LNEEMAEVNMRTVS
+809 LNEEISGLNMKIVS
-823 FVKEAEAKKE
+823 LVKESEAGKE
-833 AVISLNKRKEAAAQR
+833 KIISLNKRIEAAEERKEALRNEIRLLEEKNSALKADAESTRQAASAVRQQ
-848 KDILAAEIEELN
+848 IS
-860 VKNRELENI
+860 EN
-869 AAATA
+869 
-874 EEAQGIRDEISR
+874 EDEIR
-886 NEKETRELIRKREE
+886 GLIRKREE
-900 LEKSVTDK
+900 LEKSVTDN
-908 RSEEKVKSEER
+908 RALEKTKTEER
-919 EKISGELIRLEEKK
+919 EKISGELIRLEERK
-933 AYLEKEQQDIERK
+933 AYLEREQQDIERK
-946 LFEEYSLT
+946 LYEEYALT
-954 RREAEDCCPE
+954 RREAEESTPE

-980 QIKALG
+980 LIKGLG
-986 SVNVAAI
+986 SVNVSAI

-1004 FLSSQVNDVE
+1004 FLSGQVNDVE
-1014 KSRKELL
+1014 KSKRELL

-1051 ALFGGGSAELVLED
+1051 TLFGGGSAELILED

-1080 PGKNVKSLTLLSG
+1080 PGKNVKSMSLLSG

-1139 MTDETQFVLI
+1139 MTEDTQFILI

-1181 EMVEKLKLDE
+1181 EMVEKLKLEE

>member
-16 DKIVLNF
+16 DKIALEF

-86 NIDSALNNPEKEVSV
+86 NSDGALNNTEKEVSV
-101 TRRYYRSGDSSY
+101 TRRYYRSGDSAY

-162 EEAAGISAFRYRRGD
+162 EEAAGISAYRYRRAD
-177 ALKKLE
+177 ALKRLD

-207 KQSIKAQQFLVYAA
+207 KQSIKAQQFLLYAA

-226 EIGLWVNILSR
+226 EIGLWVNILGK
-237 SSGQIREQ
+237 SSDLIREQ
-245 GHKIEIAR
+245 SHKIEVAS
-253 SQYES
+253 SQYEE
-258 AGEALEQLSRDI
+258 AGEILNGISEAI
-270 DSAADGTRDINIR
+270 DNATESTREINSR
-283 MEQIRNL
+283 MESIRNS
-290 RGRLEEQA
+290 RSRLEEQA
-298 SQLDL
+298 SSLDSQA
-303 KVMVC
+303 VVYE
-308 RNSIAHNNE
+308 NTIVHNNE
-317 TAERIKRD
+317 TVDRIKRD
-325 MEAEDAEDSDIIREI
+325 IETEDTEGSDILKEI
-340 EENEKLIEGL
+340 ENTEKLISEINAL
-350 HYNIEK
+350 VTEEK
-356 ENNLLQTLSERL
+356 THLEELTQRL
-368 SGLKKS
+368 SGLKKN
-374 DEEYSEEYNSINAAL
+374 DEEYADEYNAINEELSELAL
-389 SDIALRL
+389 SL
-396 SQTEIMISAAS
+396 SRTDIMISAAKS
-407 SSVAEIE
+407 SSSEIKARIEALGEITKEKNALIEEAEEEI
-414 SRTKALDESISSR
+414 KAFSEKVNNATDSCDE
-427 KSELL
+427 L
-432 SVQAETQSLEK
+432 S
-443 SVNDISDECESLA
+443 NM
-456 NAVSGYELRLKKAED
+456 VSGYELRLKKAEE
-471 RLENRKK
+471 RYEARKK
-478 DNEQLKLELLSK
+478 DNEEVKLNLLSL

-504 EGYQGSVKAVLR
+504 EGYQGSVKAVLK
-516 EYSRGTLTGIRGTL
+516 EFSRGTLTGIKGTV
-530 SNLIKVREE
+530 SSLIEVKEQ
-539 YQTAV
+539 YQTAI

-558 TENDA
+558 TQNDA

-568 MLKNSSAGR
+568 MLKSSHAGR
-577 ATFLPLN
+577 ATFLPLD
-584 AIKGRVLEEKGL
+584 AIKGRVLEEKEL
-596 DDHYGFVDLAYRL
+596 DDQYGFIDLAYKL
-609 VDSHSDYEEIIKS
+609 VKADGIYDEIIKS

-630 EDLDCA
+630 EDIDCA
-636 IALAKKYN
+636 IAIAKRYN

-656 INAGGSMTGGSKINN
+656 INAGGSMTGGSKISN
-671 AGFLARKT
+671 AGFLARRT

-684 VKECEAFADKVSFSF
+684 KKECEALADKVSFSY
-699 SELKNAAEVLA
+699 SELKTTGEAAA
-710 KEKADLEGS
+710 KEKSDLEGT
-719 RGELLRARE
+719 RGELLRKQE
-728 EKLRLEGELSIRRN
+728 EKVQLEGELSVRKLKLSN
-742 LSLTIDKDIKD
+742 LKNDIEEADKELSSANERLSYF
-753 AEEEKERAKERI
+753 AENIEIANKEKEKLLKE
-765 AYFTENIR
+765 
-773 IGEEEK
+773 K
-779 TVIIRQRSEKEEELQ
+779 SEKEEELSR
-794 ALTGG
+794 LTGG
-799 RDSLIKERER
+799 RDSLLKEREK
-809 LNEEMAEVNMRTVS
+809 LNFEISEVNMKIVS
-823 FVKEAEAKKE
+823 LVSEAQAKKE
-833 AVISLNKRKEAAAQR
+833 TVISLNKRIEAAQERKEALSEEIKALEEKNKSLSLDAGSMR
-848 KDILAAEIEELN
+848 AAAEDIR
-860 VKNRELENI
+860 KKISEN
-869 AAATA
+869 
-874 EEAQGIRDEISR
+874 EDEIR
-886 NEKETRELIRKREE
+886 ALIKKRED
-900 LEKSVTDK
+900 LEKSVTDN
-908 RSEEKVKSEER
+908 RSLEKTKTEER
-919 EKISGELIRLEEKK
+919 EKISGELIRLQEKK

-946 LFEEYSLT
+946 LYDEYALT
-954 RREAEDCCPE
+954 RREAQDICPE

-986 SVNVAAI
+986 SVNVSAI

-1004 FLSSQVNDVE
+1004 FLSGQVNDVE
-1014 KSRKELL
+1014 KSKKELL
-1021 KMVEELTS
+1021 KMIEELTS

-1051 ALFGGGSAELVLED
+1051 ALFGGGTAELILED

-1080 PGKNVKSLTLLSG
+1080 PGKNVKSLSLLSG

-1139 MTDETQFVLI
+1139 MTDDTQFILI

-1181 EMVEKLKLDE
+1181 EMVEKLKLEE

>member
-16 DKIVLNF
+16 DKIVLDF

-33 NGSGKSNISDA
+33 NGSGKSNIADA

-86 NIDSALNNPEKEVSV
+86 NSDGALSNPEKEVSV

-162 EEAAGISAFRYRRGD
+162 EEAAGISAYRYRRGD
-177 ALKKLE
+177 AIKRLD

-195 VTELQSRVGPLE
+195 VSELQSRIGPLE
-207 KQSIKAQQFLVYAA
+207 KQSIKAQQFLLYAG
-221 EKKDL
+221 EKKEL
-226 EIGLWVNILSR
+226 EIGLWVNILSK
-237 SSGQIREQ
+237 SQGLIREQ
-245 GHKIEIAR
+245 SHKIETAR
-253 SQYES
+253 AQYED
-258 AGEALEQLSRDI
+258 AGETLQKISQEI
-270 DSAADGTRDINIR
+270 DSATEGTRDINIR
-283 MEQIRNL
+283 MENIRNS
-290 RGRLEEQA
+290 RSRLEEQA
-298 SQLDL
+298 SALDNQAVVL
-303 KVMVC
+303 E
-308 RNSIAHNNE
+308 NSVQHNLD
-317 TAERIKRD
+317 TIERIGRD
-325 MEAEDAEDSDIIREI
+325 LEAEKTADTDILKEI
-340 EENEKLIEGL
+340 ENAEILIKET
-350 HYNIEK
+350 EEAVKK
-356 ENNLLQTLSERL
+356 ENVTLTELSEKL
-368 SGLKKS
+368 SGLKKN
-374 DEEYSEEYNSINAAL
+374 DETYADEYNRINDSLSVLMLEISKTETAIASALSSTNEIKIRLETLDADIGTKNENISLLEKERDSAKGSLNAASEECEGLVNA
-389 SDIALRL
+389 
-396 SQTEIMISAAS
+396 
-407 SSVAEIE
+407 
-414 SRTKALDESISSR
+414 
-427 KSELL
+427 
-432 SVQAETQSLEK
+432 
-443 SVNDISDECESLA
+443 LA
-456 NAVSGYELRLKKAED
+456 GYEIRLKKAEEK
-471 RLENRKK
+471 LESRKK
-478 DNEQLKLELLSK
+478 DNDDTKLQLLSA

-504 EGYQGSVKAVLR
+504 EGYQGSVKAVLK
-516 EYSRGTLTGIRGTL
+516 EYSRGTLTGIHGTL
-530 SNLIKVREE
+530 SSLIEVKEK

-544 ETALGNAIQDIVTE
+544 ETALGNAIQDIVTD

-568 MLKNSSAGR
+568 MLKNSHGGR

-584 AIKGRVLEEKGL
+584 AIKGRILEEDGL
-596 DDHYGFVDLAYRL
+596 DDHYGFIDLAYRL
-609 VDSHSDYEEIIKS
+609 VDADEKYAEIIKS

-656 INAGGSMTGGSKINN
+656 INAGGSMTGGSKISN
-671 AGFLARKT
+671 AGFLARRT

-684 VKECEAFADKVSFSF
+684 KAECDALAEKVNTSYSLLKE
-699 SELKNAAEVLA
+699 AAENSA
-710 KEKADLEGS
+710 KVKADLEGS
-719 RGELLRARE
+719 RGELLRAQENKLQLESFISGLERRIADIRKDIDAAVNE
-728 EKLRLEGELSIRRN
+728 KAGLISRQQSLEETARQSGAQKEKLLS
-742 LSLTIDKDIKD
+742 DKK
-753 AEEEKERAKERI
+753 
-765 AYFTENIR
+765 
-773 IGEEEK
+773 
-779 TVIIRQRSEKEEELQ
+779 EKEEELTR
-794 ALTGG
+794 LTGG
-799 RDSLIKERER
+799 RDSLLLEREK
-809 LNEEMAEVNMRTVS
+809 LNAEISDVNMRIVS

-833 AVISLNKRKEAAAQR
+833 TVSALKKRMEDAEERKEGLRNEIKALGEKNEELTEEAIKTRDA
-848 KDILAAEIEELN
+848 AAEIR
-860 VKNRELENI
+860 K
-869 AAATA
+869 
-874 EEAQGIRDEISR
+874 GIRENEEEIR
-886 NEKETRELIRKREE
+886 ALIRKRDD
-900 LEKSVTDK
+900 LEKSVSDN
-908 RSEEKVKSEER
+908 RALEKTKTEER

-946 LFEEYSLT
+946 LYEEYQLT
-954 RREAEDCCPE
+954 RREAEEVCPE

-993 DEYKEVLSRYE
+993 EEYKEVSSRYE
-1004 FLSSQVNDVE
+1004 FLSGQVNDVE
-1014 KSRKELL
+1014 KSKKELL
-1021 KMVEELTS
+1021 KMIEELTS
-1029 KMAEQFRDRFD
+1029 KMAEQFKDRFE

-1051 ALFGGGSAELVLED
+1051 TLFGGGSAELVLED

-1080 PGKNVKSLTLLSG
+1080 PGKNVKSLSLLSG

-1101 ALLFAILKVRPAPFC
+1101 ALLFAILKVRPSPFC

-1139 MTDETQFVLI
+1139 MTDETQFILI
-1149 THRRGTMEEADMLY
+1149 THRRDTMEEADMLY

-1181 EMVEKLKLDE
+1181 EMVEKLKLEE

>member
-16 DKIVLNF
+16 DKIVLDF

-33 NGSGKSNISDA
+33 NGSGKSNIADA

-86 NIDSALNNPEKEVSV
+86 NSDGALGNPEKEVSV
-101 TRRYYRSGDSSY
+101 TRRYYRSGDSAY

-162 EEAAGISAFRYRRGD
+162 EEAAGISAYRYRRGD
-177 ALKKLE
+177 AIKRLD

-195 VTELQSRVGPLE
+195 VSELQSRIGPLE
-207 KQSIKAQQFLVYAA
+207 KQSIKAQQFLLYAG
-221 EKKDL
+221 EKKEL
-226 EIGLWVNILSR
+226 EIGLWVNILGKSQ
-237 SSGQIREQ
+237 GLIREQ
-245 GHKIEIAR
+245 SHRIEVAR
-253 SQYES
+253 AQYED
-258 AGEALEQLSRDI
+258 AGEALQRISQEI
-270 DSAADGTRDINIR
+270 DSATEGTRDINIR
-283 MEQIRNL
+283 MESIRNS
-290 RGRLEEQA
+290 RSRLEEQA
-298 SQLDL
+298 SALDNQAVVL
-303 KVMVC
+303 E
-308 RNSIAHNNE
+308 NSVQHNLDTIDRIE
-317 TAERIKRD
+317 RDLEVEKTAD
-325 MEAEDAEDSDIIREI
+325 TDILREI
-340 EENEKLIEGL
+340 ENAEILIKETEEAVKTENVTLTE
-350 HYNIEK
+350 
-356 ENNLLQTLSERL
+356 LSEKL
-368 SGLKKS
+368 SGLKKN
-374 DEEYSEEYNSINAAL
+374 DETYADEYNRINDGLSVLALEISKTETAIASALSSTNEIKIRLESLDADIGTRNENIALLEKERDNARGSLNAA
-389 SDIALRL
+389 
-396 SQTEIMISAAS
+396 
-407 SSVAEIE
+407 AE
-414 SRTKALDESISSR
+414 
-427 KSELL
+427 
-432 SVQAETQSLEK
+432 
-443 SVNDISDECESLA
+443 ECEGLVNALA
-456 NAVSGYELRLKKAED
+456 GYEIRLKKAEEK
-471 RLENRKK
+471 LESRKK
-478 DNEQLKLELLSK
+478 DNDDTKLQLLSA

-504 EGYQGSVKAVLR
+504 EGYQGSVKAVLK
-516 EYSRGTLTGIRGTL
+516 EYSRGTLTGIHGTL
-530 SNLIKVREE
+530 SSLIEVKEK

-544 ETALGNAIQDIVTE
+544 ETALGNAIQDIVTD

-568 MLKNSSAGR
+568 MLKSSHGGR

-584 AIKGRVLEEKGL
+584 AIKGRILEEDGL
-596 DDHYGFVDLAYRL
+596 DDHFGFIDLAYRL
-609 VDSHSDYEEIIKS
+609 VDADEKYGEIIKS

-656 INAGGSMTGGSKINN
+656 INAGGSMTGGSKISN
-671 AGFLARKT
+671 AGFLARRT

-684 VKECEAFADKVSFSF
+684 KAECDSLAEKVNTSYSLLKE
-699 SELKNAAEVLA
+699 AAENSA
-710 KEKADLEGS
+710 KVKADLEGS
-719 RGELLRARE
+719 RGELLRAQENKLQLESFISGLERRISDIRKDIASAE
-728 EKLRLEGELSIRRN
+728 NEKAGLAARQLSLAESAQKCEAQKEKLLS
-742 LSLTIDKDIKD
+742 DKK
-753 AEEEKERAKERI
+753 
-765 AYFTENIR
+765 
-773 IGEEEK
+773 
-779 TVIIRQRSEKEEELQ
+779 EKEEELTR
-794 ALTGG
+794 LTGG
-799 RDSLIKERER
+799 RDSLLLEREK
-809 LNEEMAEVNMRTVS
+809 LNSEISDVNMRIVS
-823 FVKEAEAKKE
+823 LVKEAEAKKE
-833 AVISLNKRKEAAAQR
+833 AVSSLRKRIEDAEERKESLKNEIKALAEKNGELTAEALKTR
-848 KDILAAEIEELN
+848 ESAAEIR
-860 VKNRELENI
+860 K
-869 AAATA
+869 
-874 EEAQGIRDEISR
+874 GIRENEDEIR
-886 NEKETRELIRKREE
+886 ALIKKRDD
-900 LEKSVTDK
+900 LEKSVSDN
-908 RSEEKVKSEER
+908 RALEKTKAEER

-946 LFEEYSLT
+946 LYEEYQLT
-954 RREAEDCCPE
+954 RREAEEICPE

-969 KAQKRLSELKG
+969 KAQKRLSELKA

-993 DEYKEVLSRYE
+993 EEYKEVSSRYE
-1004 FLSSQVNDVE
+1004 FLSGQVNDVE
-1014 KSRKELL
+1014 KSKKELL
-1021 KMVEELTS
+1021 KMIDELTS
-1029 KMAEQFRDRFD
+1029 KMAEQFRDRFE

-1051 ALFGGGSAELVLED
+1051 TLFGGGSAELVLED

-1080 PGKNVKSLTLLSG
+1080 PGKNVKSLSLLSG

-1101 ALLFAILKVRPAPFC
+1101 ALLFAILKVRPSPFC

-1139 MTDETQFVLI
+1139 MTDETQFILI

-1181 EMVEKLKLDE
+1181 EMVEKLKLEE